1 MNRNIAVKAGM
12 LLGVAMLT
20 ACASTGS
27 KPTEVSYKG
36 CSFPETPTGPA
47 PAWVCGQEIT
57 GYKVSSWGMAKKSA
71 LGPSYMQDVAATEA
85 RQQLSQRFATDIKSA
100 LSVAQQQR
108 EHNGLNE
115 SAAEITRVIQT
126 VTAMDLMGSNIV
138 ESRVSPAGNMYVLV
152 GLNDDAY
159 KRNFEELF
167 ANQLEPEIPGL
178 YKQFLQEEA
187 VKSLLAVK

>member
-1 MNRNIAVKAGM
+1 MNRNIAVKAGL
-12 LLGVAMLT
+12 LLGVAMLS

-47 PAWVCGQEIT
+47 PTWVCGQEVA
-57 GYKVSSWGMAKKSA
+57 GYKVSSWGVAKKSA

-115 SAAEITRVIQT
+115 SAAEINRVIQT
-126 VTAMDLMGSNIV
+126 VSAMDLMGSQIV

-152 GLNDDAY
+152 GLNEDAY

-187 VKSLLAVK
+187 VKSLLAAK